1 MTKFKILITE
11 ICVKTVSDR
20 IIQQRIVGLN
30 SNANIAIKK
39 KSNILY
45 ANESKNADELIQCT
59 ASVIDGFL
67 AAVTGSVLLEPSV
80 VLQPRS
86 ARVLGPGGR

>member
-39 KSNILY
+39 KVKYSLR
-45 ANESKNADELIQCT
+45 Q
-59 ASVIDGFL
+59 
-67 AAVTGSVLLEPSV
+67 
-80 VLQPRS
+80 
-86 ARVLGPGGR
+86 RVQKC